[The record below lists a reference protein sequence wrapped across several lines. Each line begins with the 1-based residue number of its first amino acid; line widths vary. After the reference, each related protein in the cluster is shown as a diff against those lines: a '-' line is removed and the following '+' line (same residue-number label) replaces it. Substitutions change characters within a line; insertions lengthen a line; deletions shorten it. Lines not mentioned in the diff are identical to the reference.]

1 MPDSASSSSTRDS
14 FVRQLSDRILA
25 LQENW
30 KSLAQGRWEHAGLAN
45 LYDRLRELAELCRRH
60 DIPQVG
66 ESLASLEAYFS
77 SFVGS
82 HDRPS
87 LGQIAEIDGLLRA
100 LRAAAGAAR
109 AALPADAA
117 DASAVYLLAKD
128 GASWAGMGNALRD
141 VGCETMT
148 FGTTADLV
156 TAVNEAGPQAIVADT
171 ALLPSLA
178 PLSAELIRLAT
189 HHEIRI
195 PLIFLSS
202 SNALALRVEA
212 MRAGGT
218 AYFVRP
224 FDERAVAAQIRE
236 LARPRREEPFR
247 VLIVDDDRYQS
258 EFAAT
263 ILRKAGMETSIVNE
277 PLRVMDVLHDFDPEL
292 ILMDIYMPEVDGI
305 ELTSVIREDNQFIAV
320 PIVFLSGEQNP
331 EKQLNALSVGG
342 DDFITKPINP
352 RHLVTIV
359 TNRIR
364 RLRAMHRA
372 DQSQVPDEAEPQG
385 RMVKERAFLD
395 RVAKALETET
405 SPAET
410 LALLCIE
417 IDRPSELRERVGIS
431 GIDALVAQLGNVLLG
446 DLGAQD
452 LAAKLGDIRLGVLA
466 RRASV
471 DEVIELAERLRA
483 RVASRR
489 FELGADDSA
498 VSVSIGICAADP
510 SVEEPN
516 GLLTRAGAACATA
529 HDAGGDAVVLYRQ
542 DDTAAAKRLADAELV
557 NRLRQAL
564 GSDGFD
570 IQFQPLLDVS
580 GGTTDHYELTL
591 RLLTPQGDP
600 VDQDTLRNAAGRA
613 VLLDRLDRLA
623 VEKGLGVLSERRRQ
637 GLQTHLFISQSA
649 LTATDANFAT
659 WLSGRLRARQ
669 LVGTGLILE
678 FRLPD
683 LSDQLSS
690 ARAVLA
696 ALKDMGVA
704 ITLSKFPDKPVA
716 LRVLR
721 FLQADYVRL
730 AESVSPADTAA
741 LGEVVRQIHDA
752 GAKVIV
758 DQVDD
763 PRGLDRNWSAGV
775 DLLQGSFIQRPSSG
789 MDFRFEQA
797 VM

>member
-1 MPDSASSSSTRDS
+1 MPDSTNPSSTRDG

-30 KSLAQGRWEHAGLAN
+30 KALAHGRWDHAGLSS

-87 LGQIAEIDGLLRA
+87 LGQVVEIDGLLRA
-100 LRAAAGAAR
+100 LRAVAGAAR
-109 AALPADAA
+109 AALPADPS
-117 DASAVYLLAKD
+117 DTLAVYLLAKEA
-128 GASWAGMGNALRD
+128 GSLGGIASTLRD
-141 VGCETMT
+141 IGCETMT
-148 FGTTADLV
+148 FGNTADLV
-156 TAVNEAGPQAIVADT
+156 TAVSETSPQAIIADT
-171 ALLPSLA
+171 SLLPTMA
-178 PLSAELIRLAT
+178 PLASELIRLAT

-195 PLIFLSS
+195 PLIFLSTT
-202 SNALALRVEA
+202 NALSLRVEA

-236 LARPRREEPFR
+236 LARPKREPPFR
-247 VLIVDDDRYQS
+247 VLIVDDDRYQA

-263 ILRKAGMETSIVNE
+263 ILRKAGMETSLVNE
-277 PLRVMDVLHDFDPEL
+277 PLRVMEALHEFDPEL

-305 ELTSVIREDNQFIAV
+305 ELTSVIREDNEFVAV

-364 RLRAMHRA
+364 RLRATQRGDRLHPAEQA
-372 DQSQVPDEAEPQG
+372 DRQG
-385 RMVKERAFLD
+385 RLVKERPFLD
-395 RVAKALETET
+395 RVAKALETEA
-405 SPAET
+405 PAGET
-410 LALLCIE
+410 QALLCIE
-417 IDRPSELRERVGIS
+417 LDQPEALREQVGIS
-431 GIDALVAQLGNVLLG
+431 GIDALVAELGSLVLGELSG
-446 DLGAQD
+446 QD
-452 LAAKLGDIRLGVLA
+452 IAAKLGDIRLGAFV
-466 RRASV
+466 RRATA
-471 DEVIELAERLRA
+471 DEIGALGERLCA
-483 RVASRR
+483 RVAGHA
-489 FELGADDSA
+489 FALGTEDTA
-498 VSVSIGICAADP
+498 VTVSIGYSVADP
-510 SVEEPN
+510 SVEDPN
-516 GLLTRAGAACATA
+516 GLITRAGAACASA
-529 HDAGGDAVVLYRQ
+529 RDAGGNRVLRYRVEDKSVAQ
-542 DDTAAAKRLADAELV
+542 RLADAELI

-564 GSDGFD
+564 ASDGFD
-570 IQFQPLLDVS
+570 VQFQPLLDVS
-580 GGTTDHYELTL
+580 GGAKDHYELTL

-600 VDQDTLRNAAGRA
+600 VDQDTLRSVAGRA

-623 VEKGLGVLSERRRQ
+623 VEKGIGVLGDRRRQ
-637 GLQTHLFISQSA
+637 GHQTHLIISQSA
-649 LTATDANFAT
+649 LTATDPNFAT

-669 LVGTGLILE
+669 LVGTGLVLE

-683 LSDQLSS
+683 LSDQLSN

-696 ALKDMGVA
+696 ALKEMGVA
-704 ITLSKFPDKPVA
+704 ICLSRFPDKPVA
-716 LRVLR
+716 LRVLS

-730 AESVSPADTAA
+730 ADSAANTDTAA
-741 LGEVVRQIHDA
+741 VGEIVRQLHEA
-752 GAKVIV
+752 GARVIV
-758 DQVDD
+758 DGVDD
-763 PRGLDRNWSAGV
+763 PRGLDKHWSAGV

-797 VM
+797 EM

>member
-1 MPDSASSSSTRDS
+1 MPDSANPASTRDG

-30 KSLAQGRWEHAGLAN
+30 KGLAHGRWDHAGLSS
-45 LYDRLRELAELCRRH
+45 LYDRLRELADLCRRH
-60 DIPQVG
+60 DIAQVG

-87 LGQIAEIDGLLRA
+87 LGQVVEIDGLLRA

-109 AALPADAA
+109 AALPADPS
-117 DASAVYLLAKD
+117 DAIAVYLLAKD
-128 GASWAGMGNALRD
+128 AGPLGGIATALRD
-141 VGCETMT
+141 IGCETMT
-148 FGTTADLV
+148 FGNTADLV
-156 TAVNEAGPQAIVADT
+156 TAVSETSPQAIVTDT
-171 ALLPSLA
+171 SLLPTMA
-178 PLSAELIRLAT
+178 PLSSELIRLAT

-195 PLIFLSS
+195 PLIFLST
-202 SNALALRVEA
+202 SNALPLRVEA

-236 LARPRREEPFR
+236 LARPKREPPFR
-247 VLIVDDDRYQS
+247 VLIVDDDRYQA

-263 ILRKAGMETSIVNE
+263 ILRKGGMETSIVNE
-277 PLRVMDVLHDFDPEL
+277 PLRVMEALHEFDPEL

-305 ELTSVIREDNQFIAV
+305 ELTSVIREDNDFVAV

-364 RLRAMHRA
+364 RLRATQRGDRLQPAEQA
-372 DQSQVPDEAEPQG
+372 DRQS
-385 RMVKERAFLD
+385 RLVKERPFLD
-395 RVAKALETET
+395 RIAKALEAE
-405 SPAET
+405 SPAGET
-410 LALLCIE
+410 QALLCIE
-417 IDRPSELRERVGIS
+417 IDRPEALREQVGIG
-431 GIDALVAQLGNVLLG
+431 GIDALVAQLGNLVLGELG
-446 DLGAQD
+446 GQD
-452 LAAKLGDIRLGVLA
+452 IAAKLGDIRLGAFV
-466 RRASV
+466 RRAAPQ
-471 DEVIELAERLRA
+471 EIGALGERICA
-483 RVASRR
+483 RVAGHG
-489 FELGADDSA
+489 FGLGTDDGK
-498 VSVSIGICAADP
+498 VTVSIGYSVADP
-510 SVEEPN
+510 SVEDPN
-516 GLLTRAGAACATA
+516 GLVTRAGAACASA
-529 HDAGGDAVVLYRQ
+529 HDAGGNTVVRYRV
-542 DDTAAAKRLADAELV
+542 DDKSAAQRLADAELV

-564 GSDGFD
+564 ASDGFD
-570 IQFQPLLDVS
+570 VQFQPLLDVS
-580 GGTTDHYELTL
+580 GGAKDHYELTL

-600 VDQDTLRNAAGRA
+600 VDQDSLRTVAGRA

-623 VEKGLGVLSERRRQ
+623 VEKGLGVLGDRRRQ
-637 GLQTHLFISQSA
+637 GHQTHLIISQSA
-649 LTATDANFAT
+649 LTATDPNFAT

-678 FRLPD
+678 FRLPE

-696 ALKDMGVA
+696 ALKEMGVA
-704 ITLSKFPDKPVA
+704 IALSRFPDKPVA
-716 LRVLR
+716 LRVLS

-730 AESVSPADTAA
+730 GDSVANADAA
-741 LGEVVRQIHDA
+741 AVSDIVRQLHEA
-752 GAKVIV
+752 GARVIV
-758 DQVDD
+758 DDVDD
-763 PRGLDRNWSAGV
+763 PRGLDKHWSAGV

>member
-1 MPDSASSSSTRDS
+1 MPDSPNPASTRDS
-14 FVRQLSDRILA
+14 FVRQLSDRIFA

-30 KSLAQGRWEHAGLAN
+30 KVLAQGKWEHSGLAS
-45 LYDRLRELAELCRRH
+45 LYDRLRELSELCRRY
-60 DIPQVG
+60 DVPQVS

-87 LGQIAEIDGLLRA
+87 LGQIVEIDGLLRA

-109 AALPADAA
+109 AGLPAEAA
-117 DASAVYLLAKD
+117 DSITVYLLAKD
-128 GASWAGMGNALRD
+128 ATSLGGIAGALRD
-141 VGCETMT
+141 IGCETMT
-148 FGTTADLV
+148 FNNTPDLV
-156 TAVNEAGPQAIVADT
+156 RAVSDSSPQAIVADT
-171 ALLPSLA
+171 SLLPTMP

-195 PLIFLSS
+195 PLVFLSS

-236 LARPRREEPFR
+236 VARPRREDPFR
-247 VLIVDDDRYQS
+247 VLIVDDDRYQAD
-258 EFAAT
+258 FAAT

-277 PLRVMDVLHDFDPEL
+277 PLRVMESLHEFDPEL

-305 ELTSVIREDNQFIAV
+305 ELTSVIREDNDFVAV

-364 RLRAMHRA
+364 RLRATQRA
-372 DQSQVPDEAEPQG
+372 EKPQQIVEAERQG
-385 RMVKERAFLD
+385 RMTKERPFLD
-395 RVAKALETET
+395 RVAKALEAEA
-405 SPAET
+405 PADEVQ
-410 LALLCIE
+410 ALLCVE
-417 IDRPSELRERVGIS
+417 VDQPEALREQVGIG
-431 GIDALVAQLGNVLLG
+431 GIDALVAQLGNVVLG
-446 DLGAQD
+446 ELGAQD
-452 LAAKLGDIRLGVLA
+452 IAAKLGDIRLGVFA
-466 RRASV
+466 RRPSA
-471 DEVIELAERLRA
+471 DEVAALAEQIRA
-483 RVASRR
+483 RVAGHGFDVEAGVGR
-489 FELGADDSA
+489 
-498 VSVSIGICAADP
+498 VTVSIGVCVADG
-510 SVEEPN
+510 SVEDPN
-516 GLLTRAGAACATA
+516 GLVTRAGAACAGA
-529 HDAGGDAVVLYRQ
+529 HDAGGNAVVHYRQ
-542 DDTAAAKRLADAELV
+542 DDKTAAQRLADAELV

-570 IQFQPLLDVS
+570 VQFQPLLDV
-580 GGTTDHYELTL
+580 GGGAKDHYELTL

-600 VDQDTLRNAAGRA
+600 VDQDALRVVAGRA

-623 VEKGLGVLSERRRQ
+623 VEKGLGVIGERRRQ
-637 GLQTHLFISQSA
+637 GHETHLFVSQSA
-649 LTATDANFAT
+649 LTATDQNFAT

-669 LVGTGLILE
+669 LVGTGLVLQ
-678 FRLPD
+678 FRLPE

-690 ARAVLA
+690 VRTVLA
-696 ALKDMGVA
+696 ALKEMGVA
-704 ITLSKFPDKPVA
+704 IALSRFPDKPVA
-716 LRVLR
+716 LRVLQ

-730 AESVSPADTAA
+730 ADTVAAADTPAVSA
-741 LGEVVRQIHDA
+741 IVRQVHEA

-758 DQVDD
+758 DGVDD
-763 PRGLDRNWSAGV
+763 PRGLDKHWSAGV
-775 DLLQGSFIQRPSSG
+775 DLLQGSFIQRPSGS

>member
-1 MPDSASSSSTRDS
+1 MPDQANPAHTRES

-30 KSLAQGRWEHAGLAN
+30 KGLAHGRWDHAGLSK

-87 LGQIAEIDGLLRA
+87 LGQVVEIDGLLRA

-109 AALPADAA
+109 AALPAEATDAIT
-117 DASAVYLLAKD
+117 VYLLAKD
-128 GASWAGMGNALRD
+128 PGSFGGIATALRD
-141 VGCETMT
+141 IGCETMT
-148 FGTTADLV
+148 FGNTADLV
-156 TAVNEAGPQAIVADT
+156 TAVSETSPQAIVADT
-171 ALLPSLA
+171 SLLPTMA
-178 PLSAELIRLAT
+178 PLASELIRLAT

-195 PLIFLSS
+195 PLIFLST

-224 FDERAVAAQIRE
+224 FDERAVASQIRE

-247 VLIVDDDRYQS
+247 VLIVDDDRYQG

-277 PLRVMDVLHDFDPEL
+277 PLRVMEALHEFDPEL

-305 ELTSVIREDNQFIAV
+305 ELTSVIREDNEFVAV

-364 RLRAMHRA
+364 RLRATQRA
-372 DQSQVPDEAEPQG
+372 DRPHPAAESERQG
-385 RMVKERAFLD
+385 RLVKERPFID
-395 RVAKALETET
+395 RIAKALEAEA
-405 SPAET
+405 PAGEAQ
-410 LALLCIE
+410 ALLCIE
-417 IDRPSELRERVGIS
+417 LDQHATLREQLGIG
-431 GIDALVAQLGNVLLG
+431 GIDALVAQLGSLVLSELG
-446 DLGAQD
+446 GQD
-452 LAAKLGDIRLGVLA
+452 NAAKLGDIRIGAFV
-466 RRASV
+466 RRPGM
-471 DEVIELAERLRA
+471 DEVSALAERVRA
-483 RVASRR
+483 RIASHP
-489 FELGADDSA
+489 FELGGSPGA
-498 VSVSIGICAADP
+498 VTVSIGVCVADP
-510 SVEEPN
+510 SLEDPN
-516 GLLTRAGAACATA
+516 GLLTRAAAACASA
-529 HDAGGDAVVLYRQ
+529 HDAGGNAVVSYRV
-542 DDTAAAKRLADAELV
+542 DDKSTAQRLADAELT

-564 GSDGFD
+564 ASDGFD
-570 IQFQPLLDVS
+570 VQFQPLLDVS
-580 GGTTDHYELTL
+580 GGANDHYELSL

-600 VDQDTLRNAAGRA
+600 VDQDSLRSVAGRA

-623 VEKGLGVLSERRRQ
+623 VEKGLGVLGDRRRQ
-637 GLQTHLFISQSA
+637 GHQTHLIISQSA
-649 LTATDANFAT
+649 LTATDPNFAT

-683 LSDQLSS
+683 LSDQLSN

-696 ALKDMGVA
+696 ALKEMGVA
-704 ITLSKFPDKPVA
+704 ISLSRFPDKPVA
-716 LRVLR
+716 LRVLS

-730 AESVSPADTAA
+730 ADSVARADTAMI
-741 LGEVVRQIHDA
+741 GGIVRQLHEA
-752 GAKVIV
+752 GARVIV
-758 DQVDD
+758 DDVDD
-763 PRGLDRNWSAGV
+763 PRSLDKHWSAGV
-775 DLLQGSFIQRPSSG
+775 DLLQGTFIQRPSSG
-789 MDFRFEQA
+789 MDFRFDQA